1 MKTRKIGQ
9 RKWIKP
15 LLVVIFAIV
24 VGVIANPKST
34 GIGWLDGFLGN
45 MKINMGLDLKGGVHL
60 IYEANM
66 DSIEAGGET
75 EALRG
80 VQDVIERRVNAY
92 GVAEPNIQPSKIG
105 DSYRLIVELA
115 GIRDVEEAKAL
126 IRETP
131 LLEFKKET
139 EPRTELTEEEQQL
152 VDEQK
157 NRLALAQTE
166 AEAEAR
172 KTLERALAGEDFD
185 SLAAEDTE
193 DPTAPRRENL
203 GFVQKGVMFPAFE
216 EVIFKED
223 FADGT
228 VFGELVKTEVGFHII
243 KKISSRGEGEGREVE
258 ISHILYYAQDGEEY
272 AEMLK
277 SQILEQPQFEATG
290 LSGKQLKQ
298 SQVSF
303 DQQLGQPIV
312 VLQFNDEGKELFKQL
327 TEESQGKRIAIYLD
341 DEIISAPVVND
352 VIRDGQAIISGSFK
366 LQEAKDLSRSLN
378 AGALPVP
385 IELISQQSVEAS
397 LGQVSLRQSLQAGLW
412 GLAIVGVFMIAFYRV
427 AGVVAVVALIIYTA
441 AIVAV
446 YKLSSLSPYGVTLT
460 LSGIAGFILS
470 IGMAVDANILIFE
483 RMKEEI
489 RKGRDLKAALKEGFR
504 RAWTSIR
511 DGNVSTIL
519 TSIILIMFGSG
530 FIKGFAIT
538 LIIGVAISMFT
549 AIVITRLLLNSVI
562 FDWFEKNKGW
572 FLCAESLKKESSKE
586 K

>member
-1 MKTRKIGQ
+1 M
-9 RKWIKP
+9 
-15 LLVVIFAIV
+15 VVIFAIV

-272 AEMLK
+272 TEMLK